1 MKVTLA
7 KLRLVLHLLH
17 GMWIVA
23 TRYARLS
30 EACKR
35 EVNRAWSLKLLRL
48 AGMRLV
54 VHHDERRL
62 DRGALVVG
70 NHISWADIYV
80 INAWRPTPFVSKAE
94 VRQWPVVGWLAHRLD
109 TIFIHREKRRDA
121 QRAMHEMASRLE
133 SGGVVC
139 VFPEGTTSD
148 GLALLPFHANLLQAA
163 VSAQCPVQ
171 PICLL
176 YADAQGRQSI
186 ASAYIGDVSLLQS
199 LDAVLRS
206 GPLTAHLYVGA
217 PIEPMG
223 DRRALAAKAR
233 EAVAAGLAELRAG
246 VECPPDYE
254 APVPASAGAVEA
266 GEQGKPA
273 NVTGRDS
280 DPSVEGALT
289 PRR

>member
-1 MKVTLA
+1 MKIMLA

-17 GMWIVA
+17 GMWIIA
-23 TRYARLS
+23 TRYSRWSDAR
-30 EACKR
+30 KR
-35 EVNRAWSLKLLRL
+35 EANRAWSLKLLRL

-54 VHHDERRL
+54 VHHDENRL
-62 DRGALVVG
+62 DHGALVVG

-148 GLALLPFHANLLQAA
+148 GLTLLPFHANLFQAA

-176 YADAQGRQSI
+176 YEDSAGRQST
-186 ASAYIGDVSLLQS
+186 APAYIGEMSLGQS
-199 LDAVLRS
+199 LDAVLNG
-206 GPLTAHLYVGA
+206 GPFTAHLYVGA
-217 PIEPMG
+217 AIDAVE
-223 DRRALAAKAR
+223 DRRALSAKAR
-233 EAVAAGLAELRAG
+233 EAVQAGLSELQASVARPLEHGAPAAPDAMAG
-246 VECPPDYE
+246 DERDQGDD
-254 APVPASAGAVEA
+254 ASI
-266 GEQGKPA
+266 
-273 NVTGRDS
+273 
-280 DPSVEGALT
+280 EGALT
-289 PRR
+289 PRH